1 MRQYLLTLFSFLLVL
16 SGFVTRAT
24 HIRAGEIIV
33 RRTSNITLSFE
44 ITVIGYTDAGD
55 SQIEFGGGV
64 LRLGDDNV
72 INGPF
77 TTTKEALD
85 NDTEK
90 VFFTVNHTYSRP
102 NAAGYLINYQEDF
115 RNDNIQNINNGNSVQ
130 TTFYTETLI
139 VIDPFFGINN
149 SPVLTVPP
157 VDFAAIGSRFVHN
170 PGAFDPDGDSLA
182 YRFTSVK
189 RAQNTVVGGYRELI
203 NEDFYTNFPQGNE
216 AQTGPPQLSLD
227 PRYGDL
233 IWDAPG
239 DVTNQEDPPDCEKKA
254 EYNVAFIIE
263 EWRNIFGTPRLMG
276 YVERDM
282 QIIVCA
288 SDNERPIIDA
298 PDPVCVEAG
307 TNINEIITAT
317 DPDGHP
323 VKIEAFGGPFEVN
336 NPATYSPNPATYQN
350 IPGSMEFD
358 WNTVCG
364 HVRERPYEVQLK
376 VTDQPPTGPALVE
389 FATWEITVV
398 GPAPTGLTTTPQ
410 AASSMQLNWDNY
422 TCSNADSMQIWR
434 RVGTYDIM
442 VDECQLGMPP
452 NTGYELAAV
461 VPITQTSYLDDNNG
475 LGLSAGSNYCY
486 RLVAE
491 FPSAGE
497 GKSESYISA
506 ETCDSL
512 LIDVPVITNVDIEET
527 SQTNGEILVRWTPP
541 YQIDQGTN
549 PPPYTYQ
556 VLRGEGMEDSEEY
569 VLLNTTPTSDTVF
582 IDNSANSPSA
592 PNTFNQSYNYRIIL
606 YSNGNL
612 VDTSSM
618 ASTVRLD
625 LTPLLQAIDLKWS
638 ATVPWS
644 LQDPGFKYHYIYRDQ
659 VDLFDPD
666 VLMLIDSVE
675 VINSPLAYTDN
686 GAFNN
691 EPLDENQEYC
701 YYVSTYGS
709 YGNELLPEPLINKS
723 QITCAQPNDTISPCR
738 PPILSFSDNFSCE
751 DFFQQ
756 ECGAN
761 IFENRIEWTVDQ
773 DPTCDMDIQFY
784 NVWYSAT
791 GMEGDYQI
799 VGTSFNTEFTHE
811 DLPSFKG
818 CYRIQAVD
826 RSGNTSEMTDEI
838 CRDNC
843 PNFRLPNAFSPNN
856 DGVNDTFT
864 PYYNDQFSDI
874 EGFENANCTRFVE
887 SVLFTVFDRSGK
899 ELYSYNSVNNENNV
913 LINWDG
919 YSNTGLEVPAGVYYY
934 SAEVE
939 FDVLE
944 QSVPTEVF
952 SGWVQILR

>member
-1 MRQYLLTLFSFLLVL
+1 MRNVLLSILSFFLVL
-16 SGFVTRAT
+16 AGFIAKAT

-44 ITVIGYTDAGD
+44 ITVIGYKDLD
-55 SQIEFGGGV
+55 STIEFGGGT
-64 LRLGDDNV
+64 LNLGDDNV

-77 TTTKEALD
+77 AIEQEQLD
-85 NDTEK
+85 ANTEK
-90 VFFTVNHTYSRP
+90 VWFTVNHTYSRP
-102 NAAGYLINYQEDF
+102 NAAGYLIRYQEDF
-115 RNDNIQNINNGNSVQ
+115 RNDNIININNGNSVQ
-130 TTFYTETLI
+130 TTFYVETLI
-139 VIDPFFGINN
+139 IIDPFFGINN

-157 VDFAAIGSRFVHN
+157 VDFAAIGSIFIHN

-182 YRFTSVK
+182 YKFTEVK
-189 RAQNTVVGGYRELI
+189 RAQNTIVGGYRELI
-203 NEDFYTNFPQGNE
+203 HPDFYTNFPQGNE
-216 AQTGPPQLSLD
+216 SMTGPPELTLN
-227 PRYGDL
+227 PINGDL

-239 DVTNQEDPPDCEKKA
+239 DEYNQEDPPDCELKA

-282 QIIVCA
+282 QIIVCS
-288 SDNERPIIDA
+288 SDNERPTINP

-307 TNINEIITAT
+307 TNINEVILGE

-323 VKIEAFGGPFEVN
+323 VKLEAFGGPFEVN
-336 NPATYSPNPATYQN
+336 SPATYSPFPATFQN
-350 IPGSMEFD
+350 SPGSMVFD

-364 HVRERPYEVQLK
+364 HVRKRPYEVQLK
-376 VTDQPPTGPALVE
+376 VTDEPPSGPSLVE

-398 GPAPTGLTTTPQ
+398 GPPPTGLETAPQ
-410 AASSMQLNWDNY
+410 SASSMQLNWDPY

-452 NTGYELAAV
+452 NTGYEMV
-461 VPITQTSYLDDNNG
+461 TKVPINQTNFLDDGNG

-512 LIDVPVITNVDIEET
+512 LIDVPVITRVDIEET
-527 SQTNGEILVRWTPP
+527 SQTDGVIELNWTPP
-541 YQIDQGTN
+541 YQLDMGAN

-556 VLRGEGMEDSEEY
+556 VLRGVGMEDSETYE
-569 VLLNTTPTSDTVF
+569 LLTPTAIADTF
-582 IDNSANSPSA
+582 FTDNATNSPAA

-612 VDTSSM
+612 VDTSAM
-618 ASTVRLD
+618 ASSVRLD
-625 LTPLLQAIDLKWS
+625 LTPLLQAIDLRWS
-638 ATVPWS
+638 AEVPWS
-644 LQDPGFKYHYIYRDQ
+644 LQDPNFRYHYIYRDN
-659 VDLFDPD
+659 VDSFDPET
-666 VLMLIDSVE
+666 LILIDSVE
-675 VINSPLAYTDN
+675 VINSPLRYTDN

-701 YYVSTYGS
+701 YFVATYGS

-738 PPILSFSDNFSCE
+738 PPAVAFTDNFRCE
-751 DFFQQ
+751 DFVQQ

-761 IFENRIEWTVDQ
+761 IYENRIEWNVEQ
-773 DPTCDMDIQFY
+773 DPSCDMDIQFY
-784 NVWYSAT
+784 NVWFTPSGNSEEY
-791 GMEGDYQI
+791 EI
-799 VGTSFNTEFTHE
+799 VGTSFTTEFLHD

-826 RSGNTSEMTDEI
+826 RSGNTSEFTEEI

-843 PNFRLPNAFSPNN
+843 PVFRLPNAFSPNN
-856 DGVNDTFT
+856 DGVNDILT
-864 PYYNDQFSDI
+864 PYYNDEFLAI
-874 EGFENANCTRFVE
+874 EGFDNTNCTRFVE
-887 SVLFTVFDRSGK
+887 SIVFRVFDRSGK
-899 ELYSYNSVNNENNV
+899 ELFAYNSANNENNI

-919 YSNTGLEVPAGVYYY
+919 LSNTGLEVPAGVYFY

-939 FDVLE
+939 FDVLD
-944 QSVPTEVF
+944 QNDPTEVF
-952 SGWVQILR
+952 SGWVQLLR

>member
-1 MRQYLLTLFSFLLVL
+1 MRHFLLLIFSFFLIL
-16 SGFVTRAT
+16 SGFWVQAT

-44 ITVIGYTDAGD
+44 ITVIGYTDED
-55 SQIEFGGGV
+55 SQIRFGGGV

-72 INGPF
+72 VNGPF
-77 TTTKEALD
+77 DTSEEQLDANTK
-85 NDTEK
+85 K
-90 VFFTVNHTYSRP
+90 VWFTVNHTYSRP

-115 RNDNIQNINNGNSVQ
+115 RNDNIININNGNSVQ

-139 VIDPFFGINN
+139 IIDPFYGINN

-182 YRFTSVK
+182 YKITDVK
-189 RAQNTVVGGYRELI
+189 RAQNTIVGGYRELI
-203 NEDFYTNFPQGNE
+203 NDDFYTNFAQGNE
-216 AQTGPPQLSLD
+216 SMTGIPTLTLD
-227 PRYGDL
+227 TKYGDL

-254 EYNVAFIIE
+254 EYNIAFIIE
-263 EWRNIFGTPRLMG
+263 EWRTIFGRPRLMG

-307 TNINEIITAT
+307 TNINEIIVGY
-317 DPDGHP
+317 DPDGQP
-323 VKIEAFGGPFEVN
+323 VKLEAYGGPFEVN
-336 NPATYSPNPATYQN
+336 SPATYAPFPATFQN
-350 IPGSMEFD
+350 SPGSMVFD

-376 VTDQPPTGPALVE
+376 ITDQPATGPSLVE

-398 GPAPTGLTTTPQ
+398 GPPPTGLTTTPQ
-410 AASSMQLNWDNY
+410 AASSMQLNWDSY
-422 TCSNADSMQIWR
+422 SCTNADSMQIWR

-442 VDECQLGMPP
+442 VDDCQLGMPP
-452 NTGYELAAV
+452 NTGYELIAT
-461 VPITQTSYLDDNNG
+461 VPINQTSFLDNG
-475 LGLSAGSNYCY
+475 NGMGLSAGSNYCY

-491 FPSAGE
+491 FPTAGE

-512 LIDVPVITNVDIEET
+512 LIDVPVITNVDIQQT
-527 SQTNGEILVRWTPP
+527 SQTNGEILVKWTPP
-541 YQIDQGTN
+541 YQIDAGTN
-549 PPPYTYQ
+549 PPPYTYDL
-556 VLRGEGMEDSEEY
+556 LRGVGMDGSTAY
-569 VLLNTTPTSDTVF
+569 TKVNTSPTSDTLLV
-582 IDNSANSPSA
+582 DTGL
-592 PNTFNQSYNYRIIL
+592 NTFNQSYNYQVVL

-612 VDTSSM
+612 VDTSAM
-618 ASTVRLD
+618 ASSVRLD
-625 LTPLLQAIDLKWS
+625 LTPLLQAIDLSWG

-644 LQDPGFKYHYIYRDQ
+644 LQDPNYRYHYIYRDN
-659 VDLFDPD
+659 VDSFDPST
-666 VLMLIDSVE
+666 MILIDSVE
-675 VINSPLAYTDN
+675 VIDSPLKYTDN

-691 EPLDENQEYC
+691 EPLDENTEYC
-701 YYVSTYGS
+701 YLVTTYGS
-709 YGNELLPEPLINKS
+709 YGNDLLPEPLINKS

-738 PPILSFSDNFSCE
+738 PPAVAFTDNFNCA
-751 DFFQQ
+751 DFLQQ

-761 IFENRIEWTVDQ
+761 VFENRIEWNVDQ

-784 NVWYSAT
+784 NIWFTST
-791 GMEGDYQI
+791 GNPDDYEI
-799 VGTSFNTEFTHE
+799 VGTSLTNVFLHD

-826 RSGNTSEMTDEI
+826 RSGNTSEFTEEI

-843 PNFRLPNAFSPNN
+843 PIFKLPNAFSPNN

-864 PYYNDQFSDI
+864 PYYNNEFIAI
-874 EGFENANCTRFVE
+874 ESFDNSNCTRFVKH
-887 SVLFTVFDRSGK
+887 LIFKVFDRSGK
-899 ELYSYNSVNNENNV
+899 ELFTYNSSDNENNI

-919 YSNTGLEVPAGVYYY
+919 SSNTGMEVPAGVYYY

-944 QSVPTEVF
+944 QNQPSEVF

>member
-1 MRQYLLTLFSFLLVL
+1 MRHYLLLLLSSLFIL
-16 SGFVTRAT
+16 SGFIAQAT

-44 ITVIGYTDAGD
+44 ITVVGYKDED
-55 SQIEFGGGV
+55 SSIEFGGAGT
-64 LRLGDDNV
+64 LKLGDDNV
-72 INGPF
+72 LTGPF
-77 TTTKEALD
+77 NTQNELLD
-85 NDTEK
+85 ENTRK
-90 VFFTVNHTYSRP
+90 VWFTVNHTYSRP
-102 NAAGYLINYQEDF
+102 NAAGYLISYEEDF
-115 RNDNIQNINNGNSVQ
+115 RNNFIININDGNSVM
-130 TTFYTETLI
+130 TSFYVETLI

-170 PGAFDPDGDSLA
+170 PGAFDPDDDSLA
-182 YRFTSVK
+182 YRFTTVK
-189 RAQNTVVGGYRELI
+189 RAQNTIVGGYKELI
-203 NEDFYTNFPQGNE
+203 DPKFYTNFNQGNE
-216 AQTGPPQLSLD
+216 SQTGPPGLTLD
-227 PRYGDL
+227 SRYGDL

-276 YVERDM
+276 YVQRDM

-288 SDNERPIIDA
+288 SDNERPMIDA

-791 GMEGDYQI
+791 GMEEDYQI